1 MPPLPPM
8 AKRVSGPWPVLG
20 RGSDKEGWALSGLR
34 ERAIGLSGHPELVSS
49 LLHALSSSQISPAPT
64 A

>member
-1 MPPLPPM
+1 M
-8 AKRVSGPWPVLG
+8 AKGVSGPWPVLG

-34 ERAIGLSGHPELVSS
+34 ERALGLSDHPELVPS
-49 LLHALSSSQISPAPT
+49 LLRALSCSRQISPAPT